1 MTDSERQQILKM
13 IEEGKIT
20 PDEGLKLMQALD
32 EVPLD
37 EEPAALPP
45 APDSPMGEADADAEP
60 SFITD
65 PIGEADEERARR
77 ESFFAGKV
85 NRFRR
90 LWMIPMTLGVLVT
103 VGAAYWMY
111 SALQNAGMGFWFFC
125 SWLPFALGVLV
136 IALAFSSRDS
146 RWLYV
151 NVKQKPGERPG
162 RIVVSFPMSL
172 VTWLFGIF
180 GNRMPGRERER
191 AGMVMDAFAKS
202 VSSDAPVLIEVDDED
217 GEHVQVYIG

>member
-13 IEEGKIT
+13 IDGGKIT
-20 PDEGLKLMQALD
+20 PAEGLKLMQALEEAPVND
-32 EVPLD
+32 
-37 EEPAALPP
+37 EPAALPP
-45 APDSPMGEADADAEP
+45 AFPPAGDDGSDAEP
-60 SFITD
+60 VSATGS
-65 PIGEADEERARR
+65 IGEADGEKARR

-90 LWMIPMTLGVLVT
+90 LWVIPLTFGVLVT

-111 SALQNAGMGFWFFC
+111 AALENAGLGFWFYC

-151 NVKQKPGERPG
+151 NVR
-162 RIVVSFPMSL
+162 
-172 VTWLFGIF
+172 
-180 GNRMPGRERER
+180 
-191 AGMVMDAFAKS
+191 
-202 VSSDAPVLIEVDDED
+202 
-217 GEHVQVYIG
+217 

>member
-20 PDEGLKLMQALD
+20 AADGLKLMQTLE
-32 EVPLD
+32 EVPVD
-37 EEPAALPP
+37 DEPAALP
-45 APDSPMGEADADAEP
+45 DGDYADAGIATTAE
-60 SFITD
+60 
-65 PIGEADEERARR
+65 PIGEADEEKARR

-90 LWMIPMTLGVLVT
+90 LWMIPLTFGILVT
-103 VGAAYWMY
+103 VGSAYWMY
-111 SALQNAGMGFWFFC
+111 SALEKAGLGFWFFC
-125 SWLPFALGVLV
+125 ASLPLALGVFV
-136 IALAFSSRDS
+136 MALAFSSRDS

-151 NVKQKPGERPG
+151 NVKQKPGERPS

-172 VTWLFGIF
+172 VTWLFNVF
-180 GNRMPGRERER
+180 GKRMPGRERER
-191 AGMVMDAFAKS
+191 AGMVMDAFEKS
-202 VSSDAPVLIEVDDED
+202 ISLDEPILIEVDDED

>member
-37 EEPAALPP
+37 EEPAALP
-45 APDSPMGEADADAEP
+45 DSLMGEADSDTEP
-60 SFITD
+60 VFVKQ
-65 PIGEADEERARR
+65 PGGEAEGEAARR
-77 ESFFAGKV
+77 ESFFAGKIH
-85 NRFRR
+85 RFRR
-90 LWMIPMTLGVLVT
+90 LWMIPMTFGVLVT

-111 SALQNAGMGFWFFC
+111 AALENAGMGFWFFC

-146 RWLYV
+146 RWLYL
-151 NVKQKPGERPG
+151 NVKQKPGEKPS
-162 RIVVSFPMSL
+162 RIVITFPMSL

-180 GNRMPGRERER
+180 GNHMPGRERER
-191 AGMVMDAFAKS
+191 AGMVMDAFQKS
-202 VSSDAPVLIEVDDED
+202 ISSDEPILIEVDEED